1 MNEVEICN
9 IALGNLGV
17 TAYITSL
24 DEAVKEAETCKVYYN
39 FVRERCL
46 ASFPW
51 PFATLRAVLAELA
64 EEPTRDGWA
73 YIYGL
78 PAGCLQERKIWPVLD
93 NPDLEDLYGEP
104 VSITG
109 LRNPRSDQRV
119 PFAVEKSSLSEGRV
133 LLCDLPDPVLFYTAD
148 VVDPVSYP
156 TLFVDAFSWWLAHS
170 LALPLTGKVSLAD
183 RSWKAAMLAIAA
195 AQAAAMN
202 GQQEDVP
209 PECELIATR
218 WY

>member
-9 IALGNLGV
+9 IALGNLGI
-17 TAYITSL
+17 TEYITSL

-51 PFATLRAVLAELA
+51 PFAMRRAVLVELA
-64 EEPTRDGWA
+64 EEPARDGWA

-93 NPDLEDLYGEP
+93 NPDLQDLYGDS

-109 LRNPRSDQRV
+109 LRNPRADQRI
-119 PFAVEKSSLSEGRV
+119 PFAVEKSSLTEGRV
-133 LLCDLPDPVLFYTAD
+133 VLCDLPSPVLFYTAD
-148 VVDPVSYP
+148 VTDPVLYP
-156 TLFVDAFSWWLAHS
+156 TLFVDAFSWWLSRS
-170 LALPLTGKVSLAD
+170 LALPLTGKVALAD
-183 RSWKAAMLAIAA
+183 RAWKLAMLAIQE
-195 AQAAAMN
+195 AQAAAMS
-202 GQQEDVP
+202 GQQEDQP

-218 WY
+218 Y